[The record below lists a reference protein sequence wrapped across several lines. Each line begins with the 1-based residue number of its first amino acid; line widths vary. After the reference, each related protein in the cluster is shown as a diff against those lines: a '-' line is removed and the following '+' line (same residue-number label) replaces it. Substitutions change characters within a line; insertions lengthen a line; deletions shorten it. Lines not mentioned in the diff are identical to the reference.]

1 MTRNNQS
8 LTDRIRTYLE
18 NVVARMESRN
28 RKERELLEKM
38 KEAEDFATYK
48 VYAKEFFRCE

>member
-1 MTRNNQS
+1 MTNKNLS

-18 NVVARMESRN
+18 KLVARMEIRN
-28 RKERELLEKM
+28 KKERELLEKM

-48 VYAKEFFRCE
+48 VYAKEFFRYE

>member
-1 MTRNNQS
+1 MANRNLS
-8 LTDRIRTYLE
+8 LTDRIRTHLE
-18 NVVARMESRN
+18 NVVARMEIRN
-28 RKERELLEKM
+28 KKERELLEKM